1 MKLIAAILGRA
12 VFPVLAV
19 ALSLNTVL
27 IRHRVPLSRMVE
39 FVRGHAR
46 LGRVGRVSA
55 SANLSTITDPIP
67 RYG

>member
-1 MKLIAAILGRA
+1 MRA
-12 VFPVLAV
+12 FEIPIPLFPVLAV
-19 ALSLNTVL
+19 ALSLSIVR
-27 IRHRVPLSRMVE
+27 IGHRVPLSRMVE

-55 SANLSTITDPIP
+55 SAILSTIIDSIP